1 MENFIILAGIIAIL
15 RAYWVYNLIRKEKK
29 ISKGNFS
36 SFLRDKN
43 KYNMYLLIRPFIGN
57 MKDEKLKTRVNVL
70 TYIIYVLFIIGIVS
84 IILKNDFNY

>member
-15 RAYWVYNLIRKEKK
+15 RAYWVYNLIRKEKNL
-29 ISKGNFS
+29 SKGNFS
-36 SFLRDKN
+36 SFLSDRN
-43 KYNMYLLIRPFIGN
+43 KYNMYLLIRPFLGD

-70 TYIIYVLFIIGIVS
+70 TYIIYVLFIIGFVS